1 MRVSTNE
8 LFRLATLGVLEQQST
23 LSQTQQQLSSGK
35 RILTPSDDPTGATQ
49 MLELRSAITT
59 TEQYERNSDLVR
71 ARLSLE
77 EGTLQSVVENMQ
89 RVRELLVQANNDSQ
103 TSDTRKM
110 IAAEVRQSLG
120 AMLTLA
126 NTRDANG
133 EYIFAG
139 FKSQA
144 APFALDGAGGS
155 TYAGDDGQRLL
166 QISPV
171 RQVAISDSGTAVF
184 RDILNG
190 NGYFRTSDDPAVNTG
205 TGVIDAGSVTDFG
218 LYVPDNYSIS
228 FTQVGTTLTYEVRDG
243 GGAIV
248 NDTTGTPLTNIPYVE
263 GADLRIPG
271 MQVSLQGNP
280 ANGDQ
285 FYIDPSQRQ
294 DIFTTYQNIITALET
309 PSANSAGLADFHNA
323 MNRALVDI
331 DQSLENVLDV
341 RATIGARLNAVD
353 AQTDINEGL
362 LLSLRQ
368 TLSGVEDLDYAE
380 AISRFQQQLAT
391 LQAAQQSFVKI
402 QGLSLFNFI
411 R

>member
-8 LFRLATLGVLEQQST
+8 IFRLATNGVLDQQAA
-23 LSQTQQQLSSGK
+23 LSQTQLQLSSGK
-35 RILTPSDDPTGATQ
+35 RILQPSDDPTGSTQ
-49 MLELRSAITT
+49 ALELKTAISTT
-59 TEQYERNSDLVR
+59 QQYERNADQVR
-71 ARLSLE
+71 SRLSLE
-77 EGTLQSVVENMQ
+77 ESTLQSAVGNMQ

-103 TSDTRKM
+103 SNETRAM
-110 IAAEVRQSLG
+110 IAAEIRQSLD
-120 AMLTLA
+120 AMLDLA

-133 EYIFAG
+133 EYIFSG

-144 APFALDGAGGS
+144 EPFALDGAGGA
-155 TYAGDDGQRLL
+155 TYAGDDGQRFL
-166 QISPV
+166 QISSV

-190 NGYFRTSDDPAVNTG
+190 NGDFRTLDDAVGNTG
-205 TGVIDAGSVTDFG
+205 SGIIDAGTVTDYAT
-218 LYVPDNYSIS
+218 YVPDNYTITFS
-228 FTQVGTTLTYEVRDG
+228 QVGGNTVYEVRDG

-248 NDTTGTPLTNIPYVE
+248 NDVNGNPLNNIPYVE
-263 GADLRIPG
+263 GADFRIPG
-271 MQVSLQGNP
+271 MQVSLQGTP
-280 ANGDQ
+280 DGGDQ
-285 FYIDPSQRQ
+285 FFIEPSQRQ
-294 DIFTTYQNIITALET
+294 DIFTTYQNIIAALET
-309 PSANSAGLADFHNA
+309 PAGSGAGNADFHNA

-353 AQTDINEGL
+353 AQTDINEGQI
-362 LLSLRQ
+362 LSLQR

-402 QGLSLFNFI
+402 QGLSLFNYI